1 MAGILDTVI
10 LSAGSV
16 NYTNLPIK
24 TNTSNAM
31 VPVNGK
37 PVISWI
43 LDNLIQTQAGGNVI
57 IVVREDDDLIQE
69 FINRVY
75 FNRLSIKLISLSESK
90 SILHSLRAGL
100 KHVNS
105 KGVRVVLGDTLVK
118 DIEQSVHED
127 FVYLQEVDDSSRW
140 CLAVLN
146 DRSEVSYYID
156 KQPNIPKPHYAV
168 CGHYTFSDCY
178 YLLHQTDEVMRSEK
192 KQISDLLLQ
201 YQLKYTLHGVIASEW
216 YDFGNPDNFI
226 RAKQKLLQGR
236 FFNSLTIDPVLNTI
250 TKVSE
255 LDVKLRNELNWYES
269 LPSRLQVL
277 TPRIVSKEELNG
289 KLYLTQEYYGYP
301 TLAELFLFSNLNVE
315 SWESIFKTLMQIH
328 EKLKEYKSEIA
339 VEHARSIYQYKT
351 FDRLSA
357 VRESADWDM
366 LLSAEKLSIN
376 GVEYTGFAGYS
387 SLLTEEV
394 EKLVTTTTFSI
405 IHGDYCFSNIL
416 YDINSHIARLID
428 PRGSF
433 GADGIYGDPRYD
445 MAKLRHS
452 IAGCYDYIVSDLF
465 DIHQDELNF
474 RFEIFCRSDQDTIAR
489 KFDEIL
495 IDSSYDLRQIKLIEA
510 LLFLSMIPYHKD
522 KPMRQKAMFLT
533 GIIRLSEIK

>member
-1 MAGILDTVI
+1 MSRTFDTVI

-24 TNTSNAM
+24 TNTSNAI

-43 LDNLIQTQAGGNVI
+43 LDNLIQTHVGGNVI
-57 IVVREDDDLIQE
+57 MVVREDDDLIQE

-75 FNRLSIKLISLSESK
+75 ANRLPIELVSLSESK
-90 SILHSLRAGL
+90 SILHSLWAGL
-100 KHVNS
+100 KNVKS

-118 DIEQSVHED
+118 DIEENVHED

-140 CLAVLN
+140 CLAVM
-146 DRSEVSYYID
+146 DGGAQVSHYID

-168 CGHYTFSDCY
+168 CGHYSFSDCQ
-178 YLLHQTDEVMRSEK
+178 YLLHQTEDVIRSGK

-201 YQLKYTLHGVIASEW
+201 YQRKYQLQGVFANEW

-255 LDVKLRNELNWYES
+255 LDLKLRNELKWYES
-269 LPSRLQVL
+269 LPSKLQVL
-277 TPRIVSKEELNG
+277 TPRIVSKEQHNG

-315 SWESIFKTLMQIH
+315 SWESIFKTLMRIH
-328 EKLKEYKSEIA
+328 EKFKEYKGEPE
-339 VEHARSIYQYKT
+339 VENARSIYQHKT
-351 FDRLSA
+351 FDRLNAMRDSA
-357 VRESADWDM
+357 EWNS
-366 LLSAEKLSIN
+366 LLSAEAIFIN
-376 GVEYTGFAGYS
+376 GVSYNGFAAYS
-387 SLLTEEV
+387 SLLSVGVDE
-394 EKLVTTTTFSI
+394 LVKTCTFSI

-433 GADGIYGDPRYD
+433 GSDGIYGDPRYD
-445 MAKLRHS
+445 IAKLRHS

-465 DIHQDELNF
+465 DIHEEGLNF
-474 RFEIFCRSDQDTIAR
+474 QFEIFGRADQEMIAR
-489 KFDEIL
+489 KFDEIV
-495 IDSSYDLRQIKLIEA
+495 SESGYDLRQIKLIEA

-522 KPMRQKAMFLT
+522 KPRRQKAMFLT